1 MKELADITVHNGGNR
16 IMGISVDSRVNYMY
30 SISEFGYLVV
40 TDLND
45 NKQPGGKF
53 INS

>member
-1 MKELADITVHNGGNR
+1 
-16 IMGISVDSRVNYMY
+16 MGISVDSRVNYMF
-30 SISEFGYLVV
+30 SISESGYLIV

-45 NKQPGGKF
+45 TTKPGGKF

>member
-1 MKELADITVHNGGNR
+1 MKELPDITVHNGGQR

-30 SISEFGYLVV
+30 SISELGYFVV

-45 NKQPGGKF
+45 KK
-53 INS
+53 